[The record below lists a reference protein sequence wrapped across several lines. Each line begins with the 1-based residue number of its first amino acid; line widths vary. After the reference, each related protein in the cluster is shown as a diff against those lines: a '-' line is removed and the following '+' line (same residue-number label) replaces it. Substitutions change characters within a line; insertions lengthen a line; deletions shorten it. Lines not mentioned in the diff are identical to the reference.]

1 MHKIDMGL
9 GKTVQI
15 IGLLAAI
22 QKKSGNDLDLRAL
35 QQKRRRIA
43 GELEAMQ
50 KREEEALLQG
60 LTIPTSNK
68 EDLYADAKKSGR
80 ILVIV
85 PASVVANWQNEFKAW
100 GHFSVAV
107 YEGQNRRDALDRVR
121 DGRDEILVIGKPLFT
136 KKGSD
141 FLLINDLDWRLVIC
155 DEMHEY
161 KGYRTN
167 GHKCLEELRNKS
179 KCSVIGLTGTLVQNN
194 CTLQKCS
201 SMVMEFVASVSFA
214 LIAYFFPF
222 FPFSDPSSLRR
233 RGAAYSRY
241 FGPAWTY
248 R

>member
-1 MHKIDMGL
+1 MRKTDMGL

-22 QKKSGNDLDLRAL
+22 QKKGGNDLDLKLL

-43 GELEAMQ
+43 EELEAMQ
-50 KREEEALLQG
+50 KREEDALLQG
-60 LTIPTSNK
+60 LPIPQSNK
-68 EDLYADAKKSGR
+68 EDIYADARKSGR

-136 KKGSD
+136 KKGTD
-141 FLLINDLDWRLVIC
+141 FPQINELDWRLVIC

-161 KGYRTN
+161 KGHRTN

-179 KCSVIGLTGTLVQNN
+179 KCPVIGLTGTLIQNN
-194 CTLQKCS
+194 CKFQDWWWGHHN
-201 SMVMEFVASVSFA
+201 A
-214 LIAYFFPF
+214 FF
-222 FPFSDPSSLRR
+222 
-233 RGAAYSRY
+233 
-241 FGPAWTY
+241 
-248 R
+248 